1 MTSLHLNYMIPF
13 ITCIILAIIA
23 IPFIVHICYKHELY
37 DMPNGRKIHKIAVP
51 RLGGIIFMPI
61 TAIGMFVGL
70 AILSKGRN
78 GEIEFYLSSFMM
90 VVGALLIYIIG
101 LIDDLKGLE
110 ASQKFI
116 IQTIAALIFPACNL
130 MISNLHGL
138 FGIYELPIWA
148 SYPLTV
154 FTILLIVNAMNLID
168 GIDGLSSSLSILI
181 LSVYSYL
188 FHQIGA
194 TLFSLLSICLCG
206 AVIGFFFYNFYG
218 NIGKNKIFMG
228 DTGSLFIG
236 FVIAYLAIK
245 YQMRGWNDIEYRE
258 GALLTS
264 ITLVFIP
271 CADVIR
277 VALARL
283 LKGKKMFAPDKTHIH
298 HIIMSMGLTM
308 HQALYTILILFT
320 VLGVINWG
328 LYVSGMNIT
337 WIFLI
342 DIMIY
347 SAFIWCAEKI
357 GNTK

>member
-1 MTSLHLNYMIPF
+1 MIPF
-13 ITCIILAIIA
+13 ITCIILALIA
-23 IPFIVHICYKHELY
+23 IPFVIRMCYKHELY
-37 DMPNGRKIHKIAVP
+37 DMPNGRKIHHFAIP

-70 AILSKGRN
+70 IILSKGHN
-78 GEIEFYLSSFMM
+78 EEVEFYLSSYLM
-90 VVGALLIYIIG
+90 VVGAMLIYIIG

-110 ASQKFI
+110 ASHKFI
-116 IQTIAALIFPACNL
+116 IQTVAALIFPVCNL

-138 FGIYELPIWA
+138 FGIYELPLWA
-148 SYPLTV
+148 SYPITV

-181 LSVYSYL
+181 LLVFAYL

-194 TLFSLLSICLCG
+194 LLFSLLSICLCG
-206 AVIGFFFYNFYG
+206 AIIGFFFYNFYG

-236 FVIAYLAIK
+236 FVIAYLVIK
-245 YQMRGWNDIEYRE
+245 YQMKGWGDIEYRD

-271 CADVIR
+271 CIDVVR

-283 LKGKKMFAPDKTHIH
+283 LKGKKMFSPDKTHIH
-298 HIIMSMGLTM
+298 HVIMNMGLTM
-308 HQALYTILILFT
+308 HQTLYTILILFI

-328 LYVSGMNIT
+328 LYVGGMLIT

-342 DIMIY
+342 DILIY
-347 SAFIWCAEKI
+347 SSFVWCAEKI